1 VAKKKEVTMATAKGE
16 FNEYCDTLF
25 SELTDMRSRVSQLI
39 EGIEEMPVKSRIKL
53 MEHVPHLEE
62 IMRVIDWKLEI
73 IGRVCPYEWK
83 GFGADVE
90 STVSVESTETEIQSG
105 GYIGG

>member
-1 VAKKKEVTMATAKGE
+1 MATAKGE

-25 SELTDMRSRVSQLI
+25 SELTDIRGRVTQLI

-62 IMRVIDWKLEI
+62 IKKVIDWKLEI
-73 IGRVCPYEWK
+73 VGRVCPYDWK
-83 GFGADVE
+83 GFGPDVE
-90 STVSVESTETEIQSG
+90 STVSVEATETETAGG